1 MTLPDA
7 AEAALAE
14 VLGRCD
20 PDIVGVVLTGS
31 AARGMA
37 TQRSDVDV
45 YVVRRDGASAH
56 DEVLRSAAIDEIAVS
71 LSELEQPAR
80 FGTDG
85 WWFRWSFA
93 WAQVLRDDTGGRVT
107 AAVRR
112 QATLTRTSR
121 TLSSLPVWTA
131 T

>member
-1 MTLPDA
+1 
-7 AEAALAE
+7 
-14 VLGRCD
+14 
-20 PDIVGVVLTGS
+20 
-31 AARGMA
+31 MA
-37 TQRSDVDV
+37 TSWSDVDV
-45 YVVRRDGASAH
+45 YVVRAEGTTAG
-56 DEVLRSAAIDEIAVS
+56 DEVLRSAAVDEVPVTV
-71 LSELEQPAR
+71 SELERPAA